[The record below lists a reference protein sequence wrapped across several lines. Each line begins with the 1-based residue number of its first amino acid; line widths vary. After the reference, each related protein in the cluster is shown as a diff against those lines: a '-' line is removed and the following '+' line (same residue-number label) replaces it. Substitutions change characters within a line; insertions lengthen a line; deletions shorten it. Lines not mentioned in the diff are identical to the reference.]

1 MEAQEAKLALAEKRR
16 LAQETRKQEIEA
28 AKRKEEE
35 HARNYANAQKLK
47 RGEEARQKAWEEHLA
62 AQSLRQSNDKDLEA
76 RNGAWQEKKRVA
88 QLAGMVKPKRAT
100 CQGSNIYNPAPYKK
114 PRKASMFD
122 YLKGPPPGCDNAT
135 PPDEQQ

>member
-76 RNGAWQEKKRVA
+76 RNATWQEKKRVDREA
-88 QLAGMVKPKRAT
+88 KATTQHLTRSPGKHPCLIISKGLLLAVTMPLLLM
-100 CQGSNIYNPAPYKK
+100 SNSSA
-114 PRKASMFD
+114 
-122 YLKGPPPGCDNAT
+122 
-135 PPDEQQ
+135 